1 MNTDKQILW
10 DYINNL
16 IQKGLS
22 RSCASLAFFLKE
34 EVELEILNLSPYQTE
49 SVNTSD
55 LFSKEIV
62 LYSEIIGQ
70 LTGISYFKIDKK
82 EADILFRKNFPL
94 ADGAI
99 PNKALFD
106 GFLLELDN
114 IITASVVTEFANSL
128 HVNAYGGVP
137 HIIYSNEFDKPEL
150 LDLNAKNAYL
160 VNFTCRYKMKNVE
173 FSPIFTWMMSKNIED
188 FATNELNVVKL

>member
-1 MNTDKQILW
+1 MNTEKQLLW

-16 IQKGLS
+16 IQKGLN

-34 EVELEILNLSPYQTE
+34 EVELEILNLSPYRTE
-49 SVNTSD
+49 QVISPD

-82 EADILFRKNFPL
+82 EAELLFRKNFPL
-94 ADGAI
+94 AEDAT

-128 HVNAYGGVP
+128 RVSAFGGVP
-137 HIIYSNEFDKPEL
+137 HILYSGEQSQPETAVNPK
-150 LDLNAKNAYL
+150 DSYL
-160 VNFTCRYKMKNVE
+160 VNFTCRYKMKNIE

-188 FATNELNVVKL
+188 FASRELSVTKE